1 MEERAGLTREFAE
14 RLEKRLDELKWL
26 YAELYHNDENAFR
39 YFLSMLERMYEARSE
54 ELKVLDRER
63 EQSAGWYR
71 SNEVLGMMLYTNCFA
86 GNLRGVREK
95 LPYLK
100 ESGVSSGPWKTS
112 RHLPRIAIRTA

>member
-1 MEERAGLTREFAE
+1 MT
-14 RLEKRLDELKWL
+14 KMP
-26 YAELYHNDENAFR
+26 FR
-39 YFLSMLERMYEARSE
+39 YFLYHARVACTKRVRE
-54 ELKVLDRER
+54 ELKALDRER

-100 ESGVSSGPWKTS
+100 EAGVTYITSCPVLAVPRALGRRLCGCGLSSGRAGA
-112 RHLPRIAIRTA
+112 RHHGRLRSTCLGLP